1 MKDSRRNLIRERQKL
16 LQVLNRLST
25 SISKNFLAD
34 VEVLYETDLRVL
46 EDFLLQV
53 AHVCMTQTHQEAQAA
68 LHQYMLWLS
77 GQSLQIAFRLS
88 WIVDAVSPFL
98 LTTGVRDRVKA
109 LQDTIE
115 SYAINQARSRPSL
128 VSSSPLT
135 DAVTI
140 SYISPKRKLMVDGKN
155 GANLQDI
162 LRKELRL
169 RIYNDQRAF
178 VSQLTDI
185 SEELRAYTDRSKRK
199 KALQAKLQRLH
210 QSLGD
215 KWVMH
220 PLGKSSDPVQ
230 WIVGI
235 AIEECVVFSSRER
248 APFLV
253 RYEVLVDPSATMQD
267 PSLTTLRVENGDFRV
282 TPDGDERYVPQVR
295 AHLSPASPASL
306 GGNGGV
312 GEPSVLSSSSPTP
325 LSATSTGVKK
335 KGEQKR
341 EDIGAGEAPRAKE
354 EEKLQRMAFGE
365 SSAALRTRYRTGSQW
380 GDHPHWDMK
389 SMIVKAGDDL
399 RQEELALQLV
409 QAIHNVWKEEG
420 ITCSAKPYVAC
431 ATHVDRGV
439 LEFVDDS
446 NSIDGIKKSTGVLQ
460 LSKFFE
466 SAFGGRGT
474 GALALA
480 QQRFVE
486 SMAGYS
492 VISYLLQIKDRHNGN
507 LMISRKGELVH
518 IDFGFLL
525 TSSPGGWNF
534 ESAPFKL
541 SQDLIDVMDGVD
553 SDAFNYYKVLVF
565 LGADAVRRKA
575 RDIISLLAVM
585 SAYNSMPC
593 FGSDPGLAVNQLRDR
608 LSLDLSSKSSF
619 PMFVKNLISTSAD
632 NWRTRRYDQ
641 FQTLQNGIL

>member
-185 SEELRAYTDRSKRK
+185 SEELRAFTDRSKRK

-282 TPDGDERYVPQVR
+282 TPDGDEQYVPQVR
-295 AHLSPASPASL
+295 AHLSPASAASL

-312 GEPSVLSSSSPTP
+312 GEASVLSSSSPTP

>member
-1 MKDSRRNLIRERQKL
+1 MRDRRRNLVRERQKL
-16 LQVLNRLST
+16 LQVLSRLST
-25 SISKNFLAD
+25 SGSNSSLSD
-34 VEVLYETDLRVL
+34 VEVLYGTDLRVL

-53 AHVCMTQTHQEAQAA
+53 AHVCMTQTHLEAQAA

-77 GQSLQIAFRLS
+77 GQSLQIALRLS

-128 VSSSPLT
+128 VPSSLSEAPT
-135 DAVTI
+135 T
-140 SYISPKRKLMVDGKN
+140 SYISPKRKLAVDSRDD
-155 GANLQDI
+155 ANLQDI

-185 SEELRAYTDRSKRK
+185 SEELRAYPDRTKRK

-220 PLGKSSDPVQ
+220 PLGKSTDPVQ

-267 PSLTTLRVENGDFRV
+267 PSLTALRVENGDFRV

-295 AHLSPASPASL
+295 THLSSALPASL
-306 GGNGGV
+306 GGDDGV
-312 GEPSVLSSSSPTP
+312 GESSTLPPSSPTP
-325 LSATSTGVKK
+325 LSATLTAVKK
-335 KGEQKR
+335 KGEQKKA
-341 EDIGAGEAPRAKE
+341 DVGAGDAPHVRE
-354 EEKLQRMAFGE
+354 EENLQRVAFGE

-409 QAIHNVWKEEG
+409 QAIYNVWKEEG

-460 LSKFFE
+460 LCKFFE

-474 GALALA
+474 AALALA

-541 SQDLIDVMDGVD
+541 SQELIDVMDGVD

-565 LGADAVRRKA
+565 LGADAVRKKA
-575 RDIISLLAVM
+575 GDIISLLAVM

-593 FGSDPGLAVNQLRDR
+593 FGSDPGVAVNQLRDR

-619 PMFVKNLISTSAD
+619 PMYVKNMISTSAD